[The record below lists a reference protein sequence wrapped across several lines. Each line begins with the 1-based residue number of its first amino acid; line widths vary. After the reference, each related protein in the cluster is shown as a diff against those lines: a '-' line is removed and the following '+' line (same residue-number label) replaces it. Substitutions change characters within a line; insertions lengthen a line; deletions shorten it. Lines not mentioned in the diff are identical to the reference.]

1 MRKQAAAKRSLSG
14 PAKAGIGTVLALA
27 ACSALAAP
35 SLEGVKLPP
44 GFQVEV
50 WTDQVPLAREMA
62 IGPKGTVFVGS
73 MKFGAAPADK
83 VYAIRTVNG
92 KPVVKTLLTGLNNPN
107 GVAVRNGALYVG
119 EVNRIVRYDDIEANL
134 DKPPKPVVIT
144 RLPTEQHHGW
154 RYIAFGPDDKLYVAI
169 GAPCNVCDKGD
180 VGYAQILRMN
190 PDGTGREPVAKGV
203 RNSVGFAWQPKSNK
217 LWFTDNGRDLL
228 GDNVPDCELNRLD
241 KVGDDFG
248 FPYCHAGDVKD
259 PEFGKLKACSAA
271 VAPALKLGPHVAP
284 LAIRF
289 YKTGASSSSVT
300 WPAAYANTALI
311 AQHGSWN
318 RSVPIGYRIMQVK
331 LDGDKVISYEPFLTG
346 WLKADGK
353 VTGRPVDLQ
362 WAPDGSLLVS
372 DDQEGAIYRISYKPG
387 SDKPVS
393 EKR

>member
-1 MRKQAAAKRSLSG
+1 MRTERAAKRSLFG
-14 PAKAGIGTVLALA
+14 AGLKAGVGMGLALA
-27 ACSALAAP
+27 ACSAMAAP
-35 SLEGVKLPP
+35 SLEGVKLPD
-44 GFQVEV
+44 GFQIEV
-50 WTDQVPLAREMA
+50 WSDKVPLARQMA
-62 IGPKGTVFVGS
+62 WGPKGTLFVGS

-83 VYAIRTVNG
+83 VYAVRTVNG
-92 KPVVKTLLTGLNNPN
+92 KPVVSTLLTGLNNPN

-119 EVNRIVRYDDIEANL
+119 EVNRIVRYDNIEANL
-134 DKPPKPVVIT
+134 AKPPKPVVIT

-154 RYIAFGPDDKLYVAI
+154 RYIAFGPDDKLYVSI

-203 RNSVGFAWQPKSNK
+203 RNSVGFDWQPKSNK
-217 LWFTDNGRDLL
+217 LWFTDNGRDLM

-248 FPYCHAGDVKD
+248 FPYCHAGDVVD
-259 PEFGKLKACSAA
+259 PEFGKLKGCSAA

-284 LAIRF
+284 LSILFAGGNQF
-289 YKTGASSSSVT
+289 PAS
-300 WPAAYANTALI
+300 YQNTAFV

-331 LDGDKVISYEPFLTG
+331 LDGDRVVSYEPFVTG

-353 VTGRPVDLQ
+353 VAGRPVDLL
-362 WAPDGSLLVS
+362 WASDGSMLVS
-372 DDQEGAIYRISYKPG
+372 DDQEGAIYRISYK
-387 SDKPVS
+387 K
-393 EKR
+393 

>member
-1 MRKQAAAKRSLSG
+1 MRPAHAAKRSLSG
-14 PAKAGIGTVLALA
+14 LAKASVGTVLALA
-27 ACSALAAP
+27 ACSAFAAP

-44 GFQVEV
+44 GFQIEV
-50 WTDQVPLAREMA
+50 WTDKVPLARQMA
-62 IGPKGTVFVGS
+62 FGPKGTVFVGS

-83 VYAIRTVNG
+83 VYAISTVNG

-119 EVNRIVRYDDIEANL
+119 EVNRIVRYDNIEANL
-134 DKPPKPVVIT
+134 DKPPKPVVVT

-154 RYIAFGPDDKLYVAI
+154 RYIAFGPDDKLYVSI

-203 RNSVGFAWQPKSNK
+203 RNSVGFAWQPKSDK

-248 FPYCHAGDVKD
+248 FPYCHAGSVVD
-259 PEFGKLKACSAA
+259 PEFGKLKGCSAA
-271 VAPALKLGPHVAP
+271 IAPALKLGPHVAP
-284 LAIRF
+284 LSIRF
-289 YKTGASSSSVT
+289 YKSGQF
-300 WPAAYANTALI
+300 PAAYANTALI

-362 WAPDGSLLVS
+362 WAQDGSLLVS
-372 DDQEGAIYRISYKPG
+372 DDQEGAIYRISYKP
-387 SDKPVS
+387 VS
-393 EKR
+393 ARAAQSQ